1 MDMVHLPSFLQ
12 SHVVVGRNC
21 VNHLPIDLVMPGQC
35 QTLFDDCPGV
45 FGSVGTVEMFVTG
58 RIACSICFFNGSF
71 IFGSVLNGNQL
82 AVLEIKIVVPAIYPL
97 FVDGSGD
104 DCPVIAEGFSPGQG
118 AHFPAHAERYLAF
131 GDQGAELL
139 SVFADTFRPES
150 RFFLLPD
157 FFPGFLFDSA
167 LLLTEL
173 KLPLVVKIA
182 AFRDEIDRRV
192 IFVSDFR
199 GQRQQSFRR
208 LRWSADKREPGPVCF
223 PVR

>member
-1 MDMVHLPSFLQ
+1 M
-12 SHVVVGRNC
+12 
-21 VNHLPIDLVMPGQC
+21 
-35 QTLFDDCPGV
+35 
-45 FGSVGTVEMFVTG
+45 
-58 RIACSICFFNGSF
+58 
-71 IFGSVLNGNQL
+71 
-82 AVLEIKIVVPAIYPL
+82 
-97 FVDGSGD
+97 DGSGD

-199 GQRQQSFRR
+199 GQRQLDRFAGFVGQQIKGNQDRYVSSSMSVNSSHRHLLPLFTWTISPVLMSTNPVLSFLARR
-208 LRWSADKREPGPVCF
+208 FLPTKSCRALTK
-223 PVR
+223 

>member
-1 MDMVHLPSFLQ
+1 M
-12 SHVVVGRNC
+12 
-21 VNHLPIDLVMPGQC
+21 
-35 QTLFDDCPGV
+35 
-45 FGSVGTVEMFVTG
+45 
-58 RIACSICFFNGSF
+58 
-71 IFGSVLNGNQL
+71 
-82 AVLEIKIVVPAIYPL
+82 PAIYPL

-157 FFPGFLFDSA
+157 FFPGFLFGSA

-199 GQRQQSFRR
+199 GQRQLDRFAGFVGQQIKGNQDRYVFQSN
-208 LRWSADKREPGPVCF
+208 
-223 PVR
+223 